1 MKRFLEYNHP
11 LEIIKSG
18 AMDSATSTGGFR
30 DLLNR
35 CLNNPEI
42 NSEARKNML
51 NKYVGQLD
59 GLSGKK
65 VADFI
70 LFLL

>member
-1 MKRFLEYNHP
+1 
-11 LEIIKSG
+11 
-18 AMDSATSTGGFR
+18 MDSATSTGGFR